1 MRPVQFLL
9 TAFAVLAVMLVVSYF
24 IGGTPMMAKAAKW
37 FIPLCFA
44 AAAYNMSIGVR
55 HAGYGIMEEIPFLLL
70 NFGVPS
76 IVAFFVM
83 KKLAA

>member
-37 FIPLCFA
+37 FIPLCFV
-44 AAAYNMSIGVR
+44 AAAYNMSIGVG
-55 HAGYGIMEEIPFLLL
+55 HGYGVLEEVPFLLL